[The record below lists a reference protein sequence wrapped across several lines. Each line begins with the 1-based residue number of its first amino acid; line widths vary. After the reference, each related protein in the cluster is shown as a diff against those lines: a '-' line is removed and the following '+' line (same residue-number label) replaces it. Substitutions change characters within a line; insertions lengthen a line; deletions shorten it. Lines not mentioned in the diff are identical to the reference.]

1 MTTTAYHYKKL
12 RTLEEMA
19 ANSGMKLRAGVNVFG
34 TTEDGIIFADARY
47 NTKQSDILSLVTH
60 GEHLPIYTRDVELM
74 SGSAEELIAFV
85 IGWQKSRS
93 YLDMLGATS
102 KKTILRKEQDY
113 RNRDLTN
120 LIKKGKRLNDE

>member
-1 MTTTAYHYKKL
+1 MMTTTAYHYKKL

-19 ANSGMKLRAGVNVFG
+19 ANSGMKLRAGVNVFS
-34 TTEDGIIFADARY
+34 TT
-47 NTKQSDILSLVTH
+47 QSDILSLVTH

-74 SGSAEELIAFV
+74 SGSAEELIAFI
-85 IGWQKSRS
+85 IGWQKSSS
-93 YLDMLGATS
+93 YLQMLGATT